1 MRKILEKTLRIRKR
15 LVRKK
20 SKSHMIRMTPKNLK
34 KTQKK
39 VVTHLK
45 KMNQRRI
52 ILRKKR
58 KKVVTQHQKMNQR
71 GIIQRKRR
79 KKVVTHQKKKN

>member
-1 MRKILEKTLRIRKR
+1 MIPRMRKILEKILRIRKS

-39 VVTHLK
+39 VVIHPK
-45 KMNQRRI
+45 KMN
-52 ILRKKR
+52 
-58 KKVVTQHQKMNQR
+58 
-71 GIIQRKRR
+71 
-79 KKVVTHQKKKN
+79 